1 MTIEVL
7 VSNKCVTVF
16 KSTRIVDIFVERSE
30 MLVVLY
36 NLYTTNSVLR
46 LLRSLHHCDLTS
58 FLKYALVNGG
68 TNSVL
73 YQF

>member
-1 MTIEVL
+1 MTIEVV

-46 LLRSLHHCDLTS
+46 LLRSLHDCDLTS